1 MDIQVHVRVVSVSVL
16 NVLLLL
22 LQTRELFTIIALQYS
37 SESNILFRYSLLS
50 RETYVRKGYLRTTIG
65 HQRGSTD
72 PLMRKEFEA

>member
-16 NVLLLL
+16 NVLLL